1 MNNPLSFSSIKLD
14 RFSKDGVQLKPASG
28 FVVKAGNRYYLITNW
43 HVVSGMYDPTHK
55 PRKPVIEPYLLKTA
69 IHFHMGEG
77 EKKAPLTMGRW
88 NRLTIQLYDE
98 NDAPKW
104 IELQAN
110 NQQQLKIDVIAIPLE
125 SNLKNLNFLQALNR
139 IAVPRKFAD
148 SMPRTSNVSSWH
160 EISAIFISAI
170 ETDIEYGPSDA
181 VDVIGYPI
189 GWAPTGSNKATPA
202 FWRRS
207 SIASEIIGLGIGT
220 TSENPFFI
228 DPCPLEGMTGSPVIG
243 VKNDCLKLLGIYSDK
258 STAGFGANAGLV
270 WNASVIKEL
279 IGTP

>member
-14 RFSKDGVQLKPASG
+14 RFSKDGTRLKAASG
-28 FVVKAGNRYYLITNW
+28 FVVKAGNQYYLITNW
-43 HVVSGMYDPTHK
+43 HVVSGRDDPVRK
-55 PRKPVIEPYLLKTA
+55 PRKPVIEPFILKTA

-77 EKKAPLTMGRW
+77 EKKAPLTMGTW
-88 NRLTIQLYDE
+88 KRLTIQLYDD
-98 NDAPKW
+98 NNAPRW

-125 SNLKNLNFLQALNR
+125 SNLTILQLLSGKAIRNNFIDPMTIR
-139 IAVPRKFAD
+139 
-148 SMPRTSNVSSWH
+148 SNVSYWT

-170 ETDIEYGPSDA
+170 ETEVEYGPSDA

-189 GWAPTGSNKATPA
+189 GWAPAGTNKAAPA

-207 SIASEIIGLGIGT
+207 SVASEIKGVGIGT
-220 TSENPFFI
+220 TPENPFFI
-228 DPCPLEGMTGSPVIG
+228 DPCPLEGMTGSPVVG
-243 VKNDCLKLLGIYSDK
+243 MKNDCLKLLGIYSDK

-279 IGTP
+279 IGAS